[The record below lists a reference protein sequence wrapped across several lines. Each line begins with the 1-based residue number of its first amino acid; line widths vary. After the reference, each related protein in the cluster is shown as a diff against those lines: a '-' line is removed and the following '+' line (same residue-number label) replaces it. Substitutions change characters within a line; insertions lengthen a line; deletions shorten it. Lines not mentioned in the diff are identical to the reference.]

1 MSHVYDP
8 GPLQALG
15 FTETEALAYAY
26 LVENSPA
33 TGYRVSH
40 AIGKQP
46 ANTYKAL
53 SSLEAKGAV
62 IVESGESNLCYA
74 VPPAELLD
82 GLEKQFQQHR
92 LEAKRELEALPSPSA
107 YAGIFH
113 LKSVDQVIQRTEAM
127 VGDAT
132 AIVLCDISPGPC
144 ERLAPVLRKAAAS
157 GVLVACHVY
166 ADEEIEG
173 VHTLNMTKRDLASVK
188 WPGQQISVVVDSL
201 EHVLGLLSMDMETVH
216 EAVWSS
222 SNFLSCMQHNH
233 LVAELLAISPACR
246 YRGPA
251 DDVLE
256 FVDSLTLTRFR
267 PPGLETLIRRYGSG
281 GASGGK

>member
-1 MSHVYDP
+1 MSHAYDP

-15 FTETEALAYAY
+15 FTETEALVYGY

-53 SSLEAKGAV
+53 SSLEDKGAV
-62 IVESGESNLCYA
+62 IIESGKSNLCYA
-74 VPPAELLD
+74 VPPDELLD
-82 GLEKQFQQHR
+82 SLAKRFQQHQ
-92 LEAKRELEALPSPSA
+92 LAAKRELEALPSPSA

-113 LKSVDQVIQRTEAM
+113 LKSVEQVIERASTM
-127 VGDAT
+127 VRDAE
-132 AIVLCDISPGPC
+132 AIVVCDLSPGPC

-157 GVLVACHVY
+157 GVLVVCHVY

-173 VHTLNMTKRDLASVK
+173 VHTLNMAERDLESID

-201 EHVLGLLSMDMETVH
+201 EHLLGLLSLDMEHVH

-233 LVAELLAISPACR
+233 LVADLLAVAPACR

-251 DDVLE
+251 DDVAE
-256 FVDSLTLTRFR
+256 VVDGLTLARFR
-267 PPGLETLIRRYGSG
+267 PPGLEELIRRYGPAGGVSG
-281 GASGGK
+281 